1 MPSAWV
7 QHVQVVYRKGK
18 AKGMSYK
25 QAMVAAKKT
34 YKKSGATK
42 AASKSAKSK
51 AEEEPEE
58 AHGPHEDKGHNDVP
72 RDESEGEREAG
83 ERHVQQSRRRRVLP
97 RHDALRCTVVDE
109 HLAEGNLHRPQHPR
123 HRVDRI
129 SVE

>member
-7 QHVQVVYRKGK
+7 QHVQAVYKKGK

-42 AASKSAKSK
+42 TKSASKSKK

-58 AHGPHEDKGHNDVP
+58 EPED
-72 RDESEGEREAG
+72 EEAPKK
-83 ERHVQQSRRRRVLP
+83 RKRRKKK
-97 RHDALRCTVVDE
+97 A
-109 HLAEGNLHRPQHPR
+109 
-123 HRVDRI
+123 
-129 SVE
+129 